1 MRWAKINFELLEF
14 GFLGFAEGT
23 NGDKRLCEFT
33 FTADRTGVFALLRAS
48 IWWNNKRNQFAANFI
63 WFSLST
69 LVIAIN
75 TRPAA
80 NWSLL
85 PAKQS
90 DFHKS
95 SIRGR
100 LTTKFC
106 YFCSP
111 AARSLHADFRNSK
124 SIKIHSKLSLCR
136 RFGCRKKSRSVEMN
150 CEVRSHNGHM
160 EPAIYC
166 KSFVAKLGN
175 CVCNCKRLANV
186 IFSKHF
192 PSALHKVSK
201 SLESRCNSEL
211 SKLMKWSCSKR
222 TSTSFKLNNWFFYV
236 ASTVSRFF
244 LLFNF
249 QTKKSWWFKQ

>member
-1 MRWAKINFELLEF
+1 
-14 GFLGFAEGT
+14 
-23 NGDKRLCEFT
+23 
-33 FTADRTGVFALLRAS
+33 
-48 IWWNNKRNQFAANFI
+48 
-63 WFSLST
+63 
-69 LVIAIN
+69 
-75 TRPAA
+75 
-80 NWSLL
+80 
-85 PAKQS
+85 
-90 DFHKS
+90 
-95 SIRGR
+95 
-100 LTTKFC
+100 
-106 YFCSP
+106 
-111 AARSLHADFRNSK
+111 
-124 SIKIHSKLSLCR
+124 
-136 RFGCRKKSRSVEMN
+136 MN

-244 LLFNF
+244 CYLIFRRKKVDDSSNKHFFTPLTFFPFFPTEITDFSRLLSYFLLFLFFASCRSLLSTFLFWTTSNF
-249 QTKKSWWFKQ
+249 LFLCLFLFHFRWILIYFLSFLFAFDMSPNGIRNSI